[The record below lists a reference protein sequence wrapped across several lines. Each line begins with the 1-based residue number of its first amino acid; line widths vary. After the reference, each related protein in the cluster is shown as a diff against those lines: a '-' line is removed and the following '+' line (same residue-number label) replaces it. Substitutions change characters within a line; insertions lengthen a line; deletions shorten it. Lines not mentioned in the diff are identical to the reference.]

1 MSPQIVTVI
10 PVYNGEP
17 FIIETLQSLAK
28 QTLRPSRVVVM
39 DGGSK
44 DNTERIVKEFEA
56 IKCEW
61 VPEPKRL
68 GAFGSM
74 NHGLEYAP
82 EAQYLQILHADDW
95 IEPEFYEVMARQLE
109 NCNGIGMA
117 FCLDER
123 IDENNRPLSISGKVD
138 GKITELT
145 RDDYL
150 KQQSGFGNQAFASCL
165 LKTNFQKAPCLFR
178 LDLPIVADA
187 VFWAEWATHCQ
198 KIVKVNRP
206 LGKYRWHNANGTS
219 AFAPKTE
226 CLVQDEWRAM
236 QLMEGFRGR
245 EISPGR
251 RLRLKALLAVR
262 AGIKAKRIRQ
272 GGNPEQS
279 REVAQAAKSITG
291 GGLFLAA
298 KVLVEAR
305 DLAIYK
311 IGGRT
316 RHPKNI
322 YS

>member
-17 FIIETLQSLAK
+17 FILQTLESLAK
-28 QTLRPSRVVVM
+28 QTLPPSRVIVV

-44 DNTERIVKEFEA
+44 DGTERIVKEFQT

-61 VPEPKRL
+61 ATENRRQ
-68 GAFGSM
+68 GAFGGM
-74 NHGLEYAP
+74 NAALEYTA
-82 EAQYLQILHADDW
+82 EAQYFQILHADDW
-95 IEPEFYEVMARQLE
+95 IEPNFYEVMARQLE
-109 NCNGIGMA
+109 NCNGFGMA

-123 IDENNRPLSISGKVD
+123 IDENNRTLSFSGKAN
-138 GKITELT
+138 GKVVEFT

-150 KQQSGFGNQAFASCL
+150 KQQATFGNQAFASSL
-165 LKTNFQKAPCLFR
+165 LKTNFKKAPCQFH
-178 LDLPIVADA
+178 LDFPIVADM
-187 VFWAEWATHCQ
+187 VFWAEWASHCE
-198 KIVKVNRP
+198 KIVKVNLP
-206 LGKYRWHNANGTS
+206 LGKYRWHGANGTS
-219 AFAPKTE
+219 NWAPKTE

-236 QLMEGFRGR
+236 HVMESFRGR
-245 EISPGR
+245 SSGAARE
-251 RLRLKALLAVR
+251 LKLKAMLAVR
-262 AGIKAKRIRQ
+262 ACIKSKRIRQ

-279 REVAQAAKSITG
+279 LEIAQAAKAISG
-291 GGLFLAA
+291 GGLYAAA

-311 IGGRT
+311 IGGRP